1 MGFITIFKIAIFAS
15 ASISTVL
22 SVLVYRKRANSQPLR
37 FLSGMFLA
45 NAFYATSYLFEI
57 ISPGLE
63 EAIFFLNLEY
73 LGLSFIPVFWVL
85 IAWSYRPQD
94 LEGITATFVKKLRSL
109 FVIPILICLFVW
121 TNEWHRL
128 VYHSLTL
135 QENLPITAIRFDRAT
150 GFWIIN
156 GTIITLYLSGS
167 FRMIH
172 NLINGKGSFRTQYI
186 LLMLSATLPILAH
199 LLLLKQTVPHN
210 LDIVPIS
217 FTLSGLLLYWGMVKM
232 QLFDLVPIART
243 MVLNAMHE
251 AVFVLDNKDRLID
264 SNHHAKELFLQ
275 NDAGIYGKTLAE
287 SHPQLWDSFT
297 SASQA
302 GEVVLPVDGIERT
315 FTISKS
321 PIINKRQEA
330 MGMLYLLH
338 DITELRSYVK
348 ELERLAASDG
358 LTGLLNHH
366 QFMKLASEEASR
378 LEQVRVGMFSLI
390 IFDLDHFKE
399 INDTYGHSAGD
410 LALQTVGQLVANHA
424 RASDLCARYGGEEF
438 ILLCRGTS
446 LFDAYQLAEELRVA
460 IAETG
465 ITYGGQS
472 VGITASF
479 GVSVYSPHMGISW
492 ETALNQADTA
502 MYAAKANGRNCTVPG
517 TVLPICI
524 QN

>member
-1 MGFITIFKIAIFAS
+1 MGFITAFEIAIFAS
-15 ASISTVL
+15 AIISTVL
-22 SVLVYRKRANSQPLR
+22 SMLVYRKRASSQPLR
-37 FLSGMFLA
+37 FLSGMFFA
-45 NAFYATSYLFEI
+45 NAVYATSYLFEI
-57 ISPGLE
+57 ISPGLKG
-63 EAIFFLNLEY
+63 AIFFLNLEY
-73 LGLSFIPVFWVL
+73 LGLSFIPVFWIL
-85 IAWSYRPQD
+85 IAWSYKPQD
-94 LEGITATFVKKLRSL
+94 LKSEQEIVKQLQIL
-109 FVIPILICLFVW
+109 YIIPVLICLFVW
-121 TNEWHRL
+121 TNGWHRL

-135 QENLPITAIRFDRAT
+135 QENLPITAIKFDRAT

-156 GTIITLYLSGS
+156 ATIIILYLSGS
-167 FRMIH
+167 IRMVY
-172 NLINGKGSFRTQYI
+172 NLVRAKGSFRTQYL
-186 LLMLSATLPILAH
+186 LLMLATVLPIFTH
-199 LLLLKQTVPHN
+199 LLLLKQVVPYN

-217 FTLSGLLLYWGMVKM
+217 FTLSGLLLYWGMAKM

-251 AVFVLDNKDRLID
+251 AVFVLDNKHRLID
-264 SNHHAKELFLQ
+264 SNHQARELFLQ
-275 NDAGIYGKTLAE
+275 NDAGVYGKTLSE

-297 SASQA
+297 NASQA
-302 GEVVLPVDGIERT
+302 GEVVLPVDGKQRT

-321 PIINKRQEA
+321 PITDKRQEN

-358 LTGLLNHH
+358 LTGLLNHR
-366 QFMKLASEEASR
+366 QFMELATEEATR
-378 LEQVRVGMFSLI
+378 LEQVRNGMFSLI
-390 IFDLDHFKE
+390 IFDLDNFKE

-410 LALQTVGQLVANHA
+410 LALQKVGQLVAEHA
-424 RASDLCARYGGEEF
+424 RPSDLCARYGGEEF

-446 LFDAYQLAEELRVA
+446 LSDAFQFAEELRLG
-460 IAETG
+460 IAETS
-465 ITYGGQS
+465 IPHGGQP

-479 GVSVYSPHMGISW
+479 GVSIYSPHMGISW

-502 MYAAKANGRNCTVPG
+502 MYTAKANGRNCTVPG